1 MRLFIILLAI
11 LPLLSPAQLPNLKK
25 LNKDSLKKNLPV
37 SNLKPTQDEVVSA
50 LREALSRGADS
61 AVKFAG
67 VADGYLKNDRLFI
80 PWPQD
85 AKEMKIKLQSL
96 GMQEKIQTFEM
107 SVNRAAE
114 DAAKSAAPIFINA
127 IKAMS
132 IQDGFNILNGN
143 DTAATHYLRVNA
155 YKQLAET
162 FRPIVRNAIEKYQ
175 VTANWTPL
183 MTMYNKIPFVKK
195 QNPDLEAYVTDKAI
209 AGLMV
214 LIADQERK
222 IRQDPMARTSELLKK
237 VFGK

>member
-1 MRLFIILLAI
+1 MRIFITLLVA
-11 LPLLSPAQLPNLKK
+11 LPLLSLAQLPNLKK

-85 AKEMKIKLQSL
+85 AKEMKLKLQSL

-155 YKQLAET
+155 YTQLAET

-214 LIADQERK
+214 LIADQEKK

>member
-1 MRLFIILLAI
+1 MRFLHLLLLF
-11 LPLLSPAQLPNLKK
+11 LPFCLNAQVPSLKK
-25 LNKDSLKKNLPV
+25 LNKDSLRKVLPV
-37 SNLKPTQDEVVSA
+37 TDLKPSQDEVVAA
-50 LREALSRGADS
+50 LRQALSRGADS
-61 AVKFAG
+61 AVAHAG
-67 VADGYLKNDRLFI
+67 IADGYLKNDRLFI

-96 GMQEKIQTFEM
+96 GMQEKIATFEM

-127 IKAMS
+127 IKNMS
-132 IQDGFNILNGN
+132 IQDGFAILNGS
-143 DTAATHYLRVNA
+143 DTAATHYLRTTSYA
-155 YKQLAET
+155 QLAET
-162 FRPIVRNAIEKYQ
+162 FRPIVRAAIEKYQ

-195 QNPDLEAYVTDKAI
+195 QNPDLETYVTDKAI

-214 LIADQERK
+214 LIADQEQS
-222 IRQDPMARTSELLKK
+222 IRRNPLARTSDLLKK

>member
-1 MRLFIILLAI
+1 MRIFITLLLA
-11 LPLLSPAQLPNLKK
+11 LPLLSQAQLPNLKK

-85 AKEMKIKLQSL
+85 AKEMKLKLQSL

-143 DTAATHYLRVNA
+143 DTAATHYLRMNA
-155 YKQLAET
+155 YTQLAET

-214 LIADQERK
+214 LIADQEKK